1 MSEYLLPM
9 PKQPPPDLRPS
20 IPCPCGQELKL
31 FRNDK
36 GPYPGGPYRWCEHCD
51 RKMIPGK
58 SSPATPRERFL
69 RMQAHTMVKLFQDD
83 AYRQGVSHHRSF
95 GVLYGWLRMVVMP
108 SGFEGGFHFGYL
120 QEEELRTAILALT
133 GTRWGDIAAHALT
146 EKK

>member
-1 MSEYLLPM
+1 M
-9 PKQPPPDLRPS
+9 PKQPPPDLSPS

-31 FRNDK
+31 FFPGTK
-36 GPYPGGPYRWCEHCD
+36 GPYANAPYRWCEHCD

-69 RMQAHTMVKLFQDD
+69 RMQAHALVKLFQDD
-83 AYRQGVSHHRSF
+83 AYRQNVSLSRSF

-120 QEEELRTAILALT
+120 QEEDLRTAIIAMT
-133 GTRWGDIAAHALT
+133 GTRWDDIATTPLPA
-146 EKK
+146 KK